1 MSHLRNRQI
10 QIDTGFGCSKMH
22 WERESGRMETGNG
35 QVVDTGLEAKGPPD
49 GLADERRHWSKGT
62 APAGIETCCLVS
74 RN

>member
-1 MSHLRNRQI
+1 
-10 QIDTGFGCSKMH
+10 MH

-35 QVVDTGLEAKGPPD
+35 QVVDIGLEAKGPPD